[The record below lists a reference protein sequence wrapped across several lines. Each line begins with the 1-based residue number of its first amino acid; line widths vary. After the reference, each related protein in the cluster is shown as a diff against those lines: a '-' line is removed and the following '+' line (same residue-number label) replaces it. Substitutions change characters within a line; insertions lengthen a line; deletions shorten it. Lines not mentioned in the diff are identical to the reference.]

1 MSWHRGSRQ
10 DYASRLRIK
19 CNFQRHV
26 LSDLHPPAEPHHLF
40 LELSK
45 IAPPSRNQV
54 FSKSMCMH
62 GMERTYFIVCTE
74 GGAFQCVYVMEDI
87 SYSSCK
93 NIIS

>member
-45 IAPPSRNQV
+45 IVSAACGGTFHIRSITSRKV
-54 FSKSMCMH
+54 
-62 GMERTYFIVCTE
+62 
-74 GGAFQCVYVMEDI
+74 GAQFPHKDKASV
-87 SYSSCK
+87 K
-93 NIIS
+93 A